1 MDHAEPD
8 IRRHPNLNAKRLM
21 LGMDY
26 NAGTLVVAGAVL
38 FLILAGWGLVARH
51 LVLGIGGGLMA
62 LGATYWFARKF
73 LHNRPSSYFMD
84 WLESKRAPHYRP
96 RKFRAGQKPTSR
108 SAQ

>member
-1 MDHAEPD
+1 MDTAEPD

-38 FLILAGWGLVARH
+38 FLILAGWGLVSRQ
-51 LVLGIGGGLMA
+51 LVVGIGGGSA
-62 LGATYWFARKF
+62 TLGASYWFARKF

-84 WLESKRAPHYRP
+84 WLESKRSPDYRP
-96 RKFRAGQKPTSR
+96 WKFRTGGKQPNHPR
-108 SAQ
+108 